1 MFYGLIGYKFEREA
15 DNLDNQVFVKDRNLN
30 LLYFWNLEY
39 TEIIKPNLLSLD
51 FIIAEIWTDRNA

>member
-39 TEIIKPNLLSLD
+39 TEIIMPNLLSLD